1 MNIGLHIYE
10 TPLGWSGIA
19 WSDAGIVAAQL
30 WDRDAETVR
39 RSMQRRVPEAVEQ
52 TPPDHVVRAAEGVA
66 ALFAGEKRDLS
77 GVQLDWSRVEDFQRQ
92 VYEIARA
99 IPPGETL
106 TYGDVAKKL
115 GDVALSRAV
124 GAALGRN
131 PYAPIVPCHRV
142 LAAGGKTGGFSAPG
156 GVETKLRLLNIERA
170 GAGDGLFGEL
180 PLATKSRPRGAAPK
194 QS

>member
-1 MNIGLHIYE
+1 MSIGLHVFE

-39 RSMQRRVPEAVEQ
+39 RSMRKRVPEAVEQ
-52 TPPDHVVRAAEGVA
+52 TPPDKVVQAADGVA
-66 ALFAGEKRDLS
+66 ALFAGEKRDLCE
-77 GVQLDWSRVEDFQRQ
+77 VQLDWSRVEDFQRE

-106 TYGDVAKKL
+106 TYGDIAKQL
-115 GDVALSRAV
+115 GDVSLSRAV
-124 GAALGRN
+124 GQALGRN
-131 PYAPIVPCHRV
+131 PYAPIVPCHRI

-156 GVETKLRLLNIERA
+156 GVDTKLKLLNIERA
-170 GAGDGLFGEL
+170 GKGEGLFGDL
-180 PLATKSRPRGAAPK
+180 PLARKKR
-194 QS
+194 

>member
-1 MNIGLHIYE
+1 MSIGLHIFE

-19 WSDAGIVAAQL
+19 WSDRGVVAAQL

-39 RSMQRRVPEAVEQ
+39 RSMRRRVAEAVERA
-52 TPPDHVVRAAEGVA
+52 PPDYVREAAEGIA
-66 ALFAGEKRDLS
+66 ALFAGEKRDLCE
-77 GVQLDWSRVEDFQRQ
+77 VKLDWSRVEEFQRR

-106 TYGDVAKKL
+106 MYGDVAKKL

-124 GAALGRN
+124 GQALGRN

-170 GAGDGLFGEL
+170 GAGDGLFGDL
-180 PLATKSRPRGAAPK
+180 PLVTKSRARGAAPK